1 MVGADLKHWVFHDQ
15 TKELTRKKM
24 LRKMKP
30 GKDVDMTEMLD
41 LVGY

>member
-1 MVGADLKHWVFHDQ
+1 MVGADLKHWVFHDH
-15 TKELTRKKM
+15 TKELARKKM

-30 GKDVDMTEMLD
+30 GKDADMTEMLD